1 MVTLSPGAV
10 APQRAVP
17 GRRFKDA
24 IQEHCRTVLR
34 RLGWPNIG
42 SGQTLRAIAVTSCY
56 SGEGVSTVAAE
67 LAAAAA
73 SGDQRILLVDA
84 NLARPAVHRIFAVE
98 RTSGLAEAVLQGSEL
113 TDCIRPSSIAN
124 LSLLTAG
131 GPQQRGTDVYDS
143 GSLAAVLKAVREEFD
158 LALIDLPAVG
168 EASSAIR
175 LAGLCDGVLLVVE
188 SERVRREVA
197 RRASEQ
203 LAQANAVLLGAVLN
217 KRRRHVPDW
226 LYRTL

>member
-10 APQRAVP
+10 APQTP
-17 GRRFKDA
+17 LTDRRFNDE

-34 RLGWPNIG
+34 RLNWPNVG
-42 SGQTLRAIAVTSCY
+42 PGRTLRAIAVTSCY
-56 SGEGVSTVAAE
+56 AGEGVSTVAAA
-67 LAAAAA
+67 LAATAA
-73 SGDQRILLVDA
+73 SGDRRILLVDA
-84 NLARPAVHRIFAVE
+84 NLARPAVHQIFAAD
-98 RTSGLAEAVLQGSEL
+98 RAPGLAEAVLQGSEL

-124 LSLLTAG
+124 LSLLAAG
-131 GPQQRGTDVYDS
+131 GPKQRCANVYDS
-143 GSLAAVLKAVREEFD
+143 GGLAAVLKAVREEFD
-158 LALIDLPAVG
+158 LAVFDLPAVG

-197 RRASEQ
+197 RRASQQ
-203 LAQANAVLLGAVLN
+203 LAQADALLLGAVLN